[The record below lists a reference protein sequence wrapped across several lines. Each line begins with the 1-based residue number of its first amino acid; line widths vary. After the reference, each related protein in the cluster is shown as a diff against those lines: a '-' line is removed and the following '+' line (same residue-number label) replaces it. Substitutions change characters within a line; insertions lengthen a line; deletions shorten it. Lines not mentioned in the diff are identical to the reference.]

1 MLSEKEAKEEKVFLG
16 LRTARG
22 VTEGLLPPKKAAGM
36 LSDGRLERTAKGRL
50 RIPEDRWFVSDDII
64 ADLL

>member
-1 MLSEKEAKEEKVFLG
+1 MLG

-22 VTEGLLPPKKAAGM
+22 VPEGLLDAVRAAAM
-36 LSDGRLERTAKGRL
+36 FADGRLVCIPDGRVRIPEDRV

-64 ADLL
+64 ADLI

>member
-1 MLSEKEAKEEKVFLG
+1 MLG

-22 VTEGLLPPKKAAGM
+22 IPEGLPDPDRAAAA
-36 LSDGRLERTAKGRL
+36 LADGRLVRLPDGRL

-64 ADLL
+64 ADLI